1 MELARLKTITLA
13 SLILLVLLLGA
24 LFQFQPD
31 VRRVGLEL
39 LGDERK
45 NDVIALYSELTARW
59 AATADLEPIAHADMN
74 PYGVNVFLEQE
85 VEEAK
90 IRRSLELV
98 RDAGFKWVKQQVL
111 WYEIERPTKGQ
122 HYDEKNKVPNTWAK
136 YDRIVDLCQE
146 YGLNLIARLDTSPEW
161 ARPGN
166 PKLETPPDN
175 FEDYG
180 DFVYEI
186 VSRYKGKVRYYQI
199 WNEPNWSFEWGN
211 RDIDAAEFVELL
223 KIAYRRA
230 KEADPDVV
238 IIAPAL
244 APTTEESPKAFNDL
258 KYLQRMYELGAKD
271 YFDIMSA
278 NPYGLRSGPYDRRL
292 DLEQDVNFSRPVLVR
307 ELMVAYGDVHKP
319 IWASEMGWCAL
330 PPDYPEWPQYGRVTR
345 EQQAR
350 YTVQALQRAQ
360 REWPWMGV
368 MNLWYLRTVH
378 DVNTNQQKHYFSI
391 IGNDFSPYP
400 IYWAVRDLA
409 TSPPVVEYGYRQES
423 HWALKYS
430 GQWRETRDERASL
443 GGARIG
449 ETPGDSVTFAF
460 RGTDLSL
467 VVACGPEAGALEVK
481 IDGLPANGLEKR
493 DGSGYLDLY
502 SPTEVCQ
509 RKAVVAS
516 GLSDGLHHAEIVV
529 SANKNEASL
538 GHRVVLDGVIVDRR
552 VTSLRGK
559 VKIALAGL
567 GAIAVALAMVILGR
581 RVWPRIQH

>member
-1 MELARLKTITLA
+1 MKLARTLILALA
-13 SLILLVLLLGA
+13 SIIAAVLVAGA

-31 VRRVGLEL
+31 VRRAVLDT
-39 LGDERK
+39 LGDERR
-45 NDVIALYSELTARW
+45 NDLIALFSELTSRW
-59 AATADLEPIAHADMN
+59 AATADLEPIAHTDMN

-111 WYEIERPTKGQ
+111 WHDIEQPVKGQ
-122 HYDEKNKVPNTWAK
+122 YYDEKNKVPNTWAK

-180 DFVYEI
+180 DFVYNV

-199 WNEPNWSFEWGN
+199 WNEPNWSFEWGD

-223 KIAYRRA
+223 KTAYRRA
-230 KEADPDVV
+230 KEADPNVV

-271 YFDIMSA
+271 YFDIMSV

-292 DLEQDVNFSRPVLVR
+292 DLEEDVNFSRPILVR
-307 ELMVAYGDVHKP
+307 EMMVAYGDVHKP

-330 PPDYPEWPQYGRVTR
+330 PADYPEWPLFGRVTR

-368 MNLWYLRTVH
+368 INLWYLRTVH
-378 DVNTNQQKHYFSI
+378 DVNTTQQKHYFSI
-391 IGNDFSPYP
+391 IGNDFAPYP

-409 TSPPVVEYGYRQES
+409 NSPPVVEYGYRQES
-423 HWALKYS
+423 HWALKYA
-430 GQWRETRDERASL
+430 GQWRETADERASL
-443 GGARIG
+443 GGIRIS
-449 ETPGDSVTFAF
+449 EAPGDSLTFAF

-467 VVACGPEAGALEVK
+467 VVARGPEAGAVEVK

-493 DGSGYLDLY
+493 DGSGHLDLY
-502 SPTEVCQ
+502 SPTEVYQ
-509 RKAVVAS
+509 HKAVVAT
-516 GLSDGLHHAEIVV
+516 GLSDGLHQAEVVV

-538 GHRVVLDGVIVDRR
+538 GHRVVLDGVVVDRR
-552 VTSLRGK
+552 VTSLGGQ
-559 VKIALAGL
+559 VKMGLIGLAAVVGL
-567 GAIAVALAMVILGR
+567 LLMVVLGR
-581 RVWPRIQH
+581 RVWPRAQR